1 MKMYRTLL
9 LLLVIL
15 ITCNLQGQT
24 LIKTTNTIPQFTFY
38 KFDNNKFTN
47 KELPINKLKFFIY
60 FDSDCDH
67 CQQAIKNIDQTYQN
81 FKKTAIFLVSLDNP
95 EKVNHFID
103 KFGPRLKG
111 QKNVLLLQDK
121 LNEFLP
127 KFKPRQYPSMF
138 LFSADN
144 KLIDYEDNAQTIF
157 RFVNIINKNN

>member
-1 MKMYRTLL
+1 MKIYRTLL
-9 LLLVIL
+9 LVIIIL

-24 LIKTTNTIPQFTFY
+24 LITNTMPEFTFY
-38 KFDNNKFTN
+38 KFDNNKFTS
-47 KELPINKLKFFIY
+47 KELPKNKLKFFIY

-67 CQQAIKNIDQTYQN
+67 CQQAIKNIDQVVQN
-81 FKKTAIFLVSLDNP
+81 FNKTAIFLVSLDNP
-95 EKVNHFID
+95 EKINHFMD
-103 KFGPRLKG
+103 KFGPRLKAR
-111 QKNVLLLQDK
+111 KNVLLLQDR

-157 RFVNIINKNN
+157 RFVNIINKKN